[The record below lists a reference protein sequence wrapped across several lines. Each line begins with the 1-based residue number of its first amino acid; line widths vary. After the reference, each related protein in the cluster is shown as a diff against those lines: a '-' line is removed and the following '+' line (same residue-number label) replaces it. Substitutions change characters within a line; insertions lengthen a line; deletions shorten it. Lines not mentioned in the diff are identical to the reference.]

1 MATLYRLSLLPLC
14 FVDDLCKPT
23 PMDNTGTVDK
33 VDSLTPQDQATW
45 GGIEQN
51 TQDPEEVRVIFSAL
65 DSFS

>member
-1 MATLYRLSLLPLC
+1 
-14 FVDDLCKPT
+14 
-23 PMDNTGTVDK
+23 MDNTGTVDK